1 MIGFE
6 SRILLLRVRAL
17 EVDPVL
23 FILFAG
29 VGHNLRILALNGQR
43 DGPRLGIKLGI
54 LECHRPLDV
63 VFIDRLKALHQMQL
77 IAVLVAG
84 RVEPS
89 TIVEP
94 DCVDDQSVAF
104 PMTDGI
110 AKPGLVR
117 ILGMAATVS
126 VDDAEG
132 ALILEEE
139 GHDCG
144 SLNDLERHKTG
155 LDSARRPD
163 GQTLRQGIVDFV
175 FFLKEIG
182 GIGRKGR
189 LMAQR
194 LRDIGSE
201 RRRPDTI

>member
-1 MIGFE
+1 VSGFE
-6 SRILLLRVRAL
+6 SRILLLRIRAL
-17 EVDPVL
+17 EVNPVL

-29 VGHNLRILALNGQR
+29 VGHDLGILALNGQS
-43 DGPRLGIKLGI
+43 DGPGLGIKFGI
-54 LECHRPLDV
+54 LEGDRPLDV
-63 VFIDRLKALHQMQL
+63 VVIDLLKALHQMQL

-84 RVEPS
+84 RVEPGAV
-89 TIVEP
+89 VEP
-94 DCVDDQSVAF
+94 DCIDDKSVAF

-110 AKPGLVR
+110 AKPGRVR
-117 ILGMAATVS
+117 ILGMAATVG

-132 ALILEEE
+132 ALILEEQ

-144 SLNDLERHKTG
+144 SLNDLERHEAG
-155 LDSARRPD
+155 LDSSRRPD
-163 GQTLRQGIVDFV
+163 GQTLRQRIIDFV

-194 LRDIGSE
+194 FRDIGSE
-201 RRRPDTI
+201 RRRPNAI